1 MATLLLGT
9 LVQNGKRNQFPTAYS
24 GGDFGLAD
32 ADSAQ
37 QIAWLVTG
45 GTLFCCHNLLTGISW
60 KALAQHSMV
69 FGCRAEIDGFEFLCR
84 IPLPG
89 EAPGGEWD
97 EAVDLVQGDDRLF
110 HWKEFRS
117 WCQSVGLSAGTR
129 VVRGG
134 GMAKEWQSYP
144 ENAYACWRPVLEPK
158 GVPIPQPGLRLQAG
172 YELLVWDDNCVVR
185 GKFLDESDYDLV
197 LQSSGT
203 WFADAGVLFQPLEK
217 KIRTIAVDKSQV
229 RIVQIGRYIGS

>member
-45 GTLFCCHNLLTGISW
+45 GTLFCCHNLLTASAGRRWPSIPWS
-60 KALAQHSMV
+60 LAAEQKSMGSSSSAAFLSPAKRPAESGMRPWIWYRETTGFSIGRN
-69 FGCRAEIDGFEFLCR
+69 FGPGARA
-84 IPLPG
+84 
-89 EAPGGEWD
+89 
-97 EAVDLVQGDDRLF
+97 
-110 HWKEFRS
+110 
-117 WCQSVGLSAGTR
+117 VGLSAGTR

-158 GVPIPQPGLRLQAG
+158 GVPIPQTGLRLQAG